1 MKGGDKRNPK
11 VTHNGYSIV
20 IGLQKHAGFVDF
32 LALATGVGTN
42 RSVEVETPQGD
53 TLRLELKTVATTE
66 TPTNQ
71 G

>member
-1 MKGGDKRNPK
+1 VIHTCRGPWGNPYDYL
-11 VTHNGYSIV
+11 T
-20 IGLQKHAGFVDF
+20 GLQKHAGFVDF